1 MRCTSFF
8 SPRRARAAALALCT
22 LALPTHLVGQQP
34 VSIPAARTDGALPR
48 IRINGVHTVRS
59 LAEWP
64 GISLKVEQA
73 SHVVVFAV
81 TRGREDVPLQ
91 VLSPRRPGLDTH
103 IRAGRTVQAR
113 PLGRRELLN
122 LVNYG
127 EAPLVVAFASSV
139 KPNLDPFRW
148 GPEWATD
155 MRLDTLAMSQEEM
168 VDILG
173 KTVFGADAEFSVA
186 VATASNPTPLSRYAE
201 SWYFDNGCTGY
212 TNYYRRSSALGWF
225 GASMLDDP
233 LMDRYGMWGL
243 GISPYGSFGLA
254 YGVPYMFHGAMF
266 SLIAPITLGNQVC
279 TGYRVAWW
287 PTIAPPVRPP
297 APVDSVTIPP
307 GDTTT
312 VPTPQSVRS
321 ADQRDA
327 LNERTRRAE
336 RGDIPTNFEPSAWRR
351 GETGNARRFPGV
363 IAEERPWNAN
373 RALPSRSPWSGT
385 DAAAR
390 EGMRRSSDRER
401 SQRANGQESADA
413 ARNASTSANPR
424 RAESPTR
431 GREFPT
437 DRSAGRSEASE
448 RNMGNRRRAES
459 PTPRPESAPAP
470 TTPPARA
477 DGTIIPP
484 PPAGQSGSPR
494 NH

>member
-1 MRCTSFF
+1 M
-8 SPRRARAAALALCT
+8 
-22 LALPTHLVGQQP
+22 
-34 VSIPAARTDGALPR
+34 
-48 IRINGVHTVRS
+48 
-59 LAEWP
+59 
-64 GISLKVEQA
+64 
-73 SHVVVFAV
+73 
-81 TRGREDVPLQ
+81 
-91 VLSPRRPGLDTH
+91 
-103 IRAGRTVQAR
+103 
-113 PLGRRELLN
+113 
-122 LVNYG
+122 NYG
-127 EAPLVVAFASSV
+127 EAPLVGAFASSV

-155 MRLDTLAMSQEEM
+155 LRLDTLAMSQEEM

-297 APVDSVTIPP
+297 APVDSVTVPP

-373 RALPSRSPWSGT
+373 RALPSRSPWGGT

-401 SQRANGQESADA
+401 SQRANGQESAHA

-431 GREFPT
+431 GRNSPPIARQEGRKLRNGT
-437 DRSAGRSEASE
+437 WEIVAGR
-448 RNMGNRRRAES
+448 NRPPLAPSRRLL
-459 PTPRPESAPAP
+459 PRPHRHEPTVRSFHRRLPVSPAHRGTTDSPNSPNAPP
-470 TTPPARA
+470 SPIRRGRSGFGVCGKRDRERRPERMDPSQPATGL
-477 DGTIIPP
+477 D
-484 PPAGQSGSPR
+484 
-494 NH
+494 